1 MRVQSTLTNIAGSCN
16 FCDKGKLSESGCDL
30 VYPYKTVYE
39 IEARGIT
46 VRLCKGCL
54 KDLGK
59 IINDILNEIK

>member
-1 MRVQSTLTNIAGSCN
+1 MV
-16 FCDKGKLSESGCDL
+16 KGKLSESVRCNL
-30 VYPYKTVYE
+30 VFPYKTVYE

-59 IINDILNEIK
+59 IINEILKEIK